1 MDEQVNDFIERHQKN
16 NPKSDFFSPARLS
29 LTGERPEGMRMLS
42 GRAIVELP
50 SEMDGGG
57 FIRVV
62 PCICLASKQSIRKGE
77 AFKTAYHYFDQN
89 TLEWVLTKR

>member
-1 MDEQVNDFIERHQKN
+1 MDEQVNDFIDRHQKN
-16 NPKSDFFSPARLS
+16 NPKSDFFSPSRLS
-29 LTGERPEGMRMLS
+29 LTGERPDGMRMLS

-50 SEMDGGG
+50 SEVPGL
-57 FIRVV
+57 IRIV

-77 AFKTAYHYFDQN
+77 AFKTAYHYFEQN